1 MFDDN
6 KYKETDDLMRS
17 LLAQGEEEV
26 PPHIWE
32 GISSELDRID
42 AAKTR
47 KVHVLW
53 LRRAAIA
60 TAAAAAVAIGA
71 FVDWS
76 GNGDIIPN
84 PTDSRMIAVAEGTAL
99 HIDNPLSKPSQIAER
114 YVPYLADAEE
124 EVSEAIAK
132 VTEAMEEAEVAE
144 TVVVSED
151 KPEVSNEAPKATE
164 TVKTTEEVTEIWPAD
179 WEDDE
184 VEKVSMKRNRS
195 LVISGIAGTNSV
207 QKSGLSPLRS
217 PSISTTKPKTGVE
230 QKSSESTYGL
240 PISAGAGVKIG
251 LNDRW
256 SLGVGANYTILTRKF
271 FGTYT
276 KVNGEGSIE
285 TSISSDIRN
294 VQRYVGIPVN
304 VFYTLVSNEYMNFY
318 TYAGGTVEKCIS
330 DKYDILNTEHIY
342 KGSVSGVQAS
352 ANIGLGMEFM
362 LGKRIGLYMD
372 PSLRYYFDCGQPK
385 SIRTAQPLM
394 LGIEMGLRF
403 NL

>member
-6 KYKETDDLMRS
+6 KYTETDDLMRS

-32 GISSELDRID
+32 GVSSELDRID

-53 LRRAAIA
+53 LRRAVIA

-84 PTDSRMIAVAEGTAL
+84 PTDSRMIAVAEGTEI
-99 HIDNPLSKPSQIAER
+99 HMDNPLSKPSQIAER

-132 VTEAMEEAEVAE
+132 VAEAMEEAEVAE
-144 TVVVSED
+144 TVVVSEE
-151 KPEVSNEAPKATE
+151 KPVVSNEAPKTAERVATAE
-164 TVKTTEEVTEIWPAD
+164 MWPAD

-184 VEKVSMKRNRS
+184 VEKSRRKHNTA
-195 LVISGIAGTNSV
+195 LVISGIAGTNSA
-207 QKSGLSPLRS
+207 QQNGLSPLRS

-240 PISAGAGVKIG
+240 PVSAGAGVKIG

-276 KVNGEGSIE
+276 KVDSEGSIE

-294 VQRYVGIPVN
+294 VQQYVGIPVN
-304 VFYTLVSNEYMNFY
+304 VFYSLVSNEYMNFY

-330 DKYDILNTEHIY
+330 DKYDILNTEHLY
-342 KGSVSGVQAS
+342 TGSVSGVQTS

-362 LGKRIGLYMD
+362 LGRRVGLYMD
-372 PSLRYYFDCGQPK
+372 PSLRYYFNCGQPK

>member
-1 MFDDN
+1 M
-6 KYKETDDLMRS
+6 
-17 LLAQGEEEV
+17 
-26 PPHIWE
+26 
-32 GISSELDRID
+32 
-42 AAKTR
+42 
-47 KVHVLW
+47 
-53 LRRAAIA
+53 
-60 TAAAAAVAIGA
+60 
-71 FVDWS
+71 
-76 GNGDIIPN
+76 
-84 PTDSRMIAVAEGTAL
+84 
-99 HIDNPLSKPSQIAER
+99 DNPLSKPSQIAER

-124 EVSEAIAK
+124 QVSEAIAK

-164 TVKTTEEVTEIWPAD
+164 TVKTTEEVTEMWPAD

-184 VEKVSMKRNRS
+184 VEKVSRKRNTS

-240 PISAGAGVKIG
+240 PVSLGAGVKFG
-251 LNDRW
+251 LSDRW
-256 SLGVGANYTILTRKF
+256 ALGVGANYTILTRRF

-276 KVNGEGSIE
+276 LVNSEGTIE
-285 TSISSDIRN
+285 TSVSSDIRN

-304 VFYTLVSNEYMNFY
+304 AFYTIVDNEYLNFY

-330 DKYDILNTEHIY
+330 DKYDVLKTEYVH
-342 KGSVSGVQAS
+342 KPATGGVQLS
-352 ANIGLGMEFM
+352 ANVGLGVEF
-362 LGKRIGLYMD
+362 LISRHLGLYMD

-394 LGIEMGLRF
+394 LGIEMGLRV